1 MTLLRMRFDLR
12 VPPFARTDHAA
23 QYRTMLEMVDWADTH
38 GVANIA
44 LSEHHGDPAG
54 YTPAP
59 ITLAAA
65 VLSRTEHLTVS
76 ISASLVPLHDPVRL
90 AEQIAA
96 VDLIAPGRIS
106 VVLGAGYRKVEF
118 AMAGVDRSS
127 RGQLVA
133 ECAEVLQA
141 AWTGEP
147 FVFRGREVL
156 VTPTPATPGGPTIYI
171 GGKSVPAARRAARL
185 RLPFLPA
192 VADPV
197 VVGAY
202 LEEAERIGFDGA
214 EVNGFTS
221 LAQYQARPGADVP
234 PPMVPGFVMVA
245 NDPDATWARI
255 AENALYDAETY
266 AAWQDDTVHSDWAV
280 MDAAG
285 AESLRTSGRYAMVTP
300 AQCIEL
306 AHRNGGLILHPL
318 MGGIEPEL
326 AWESLRLF
334 ETDVLPYL

>member
-1 MTLLRMRFDLR
+1 MTMLRMRFDLR
-12 VPPFARTDHAA
+12 VPPFARTTYAA
-23 QYRTMLEMVDWADTH
+23 QYRAMLEMVDWADTH
-38 GVANIA
+38 GFANIA

-54 YTPAP
+54 FTPAP

-65 VLSRTEHLTVS
+65 VLSRTTNVTVS
-76 ISASLVPLHDPVRL
+76 ISAALVPLHDPVRL

-118 AMAGVDRSS
+118 EMAGVDRSA
-127 RGQLVA
+127 RGKLVE

-141 AWTGEP
+141 AWTGQP
-147 FVFRGREVL
+147 FQWRGHEVL
-156 VTPTPATPGGPTIYI
+156 VTPTPATPGGPAIYI

-185 RLPFLPA
+185 RLRFLPA

-202 LEEAERIGFDGA
+202 LEAADALGFDGA

-221 LAQYQARPGADVP
+221 LAQYRARPNADQP
-234 PPMVPGFVMVA
+234 PPVVPGFVMVSR
-245 NDPDATWARI
+245 DPDATWARI

-300 AQCIEL
+300 TECIEL
-306 AHRNGGLILHPL
+306 ARRNGGLILHPL

-326 AWESLRLF
+326 AWESLRLL
-334 ETDVLPYL
+334 ETDVLPHL